1 MRAHSG
7 GLRPPKYDSGLGESG
22 SPPDECTQ
30 MMAPVRCGFATVS
43 PWLLGRR
50 DHVTGKATA
59 SSTPECAI
67 GTPPYPA
74 CTGRVLPVERP
85 RMQCGPAGLRGRIL
99 YSSVCTQCTLRTV
112 RPPVCTP
119 LGNQLNMASRSS
131 TTTWSPSAERVARNT
146 VLDGLISA
154 CTVATVAMYVFAM
167 ACPLSCSRPVLHF
180 PGRIVP
186 GTAAQRTTCKD
197 TWRERRS
204 TDGDSGW
211 HSCVAVGGAFPGP
224 GLLGPGPGSGSVHF
238 QFQPHSPRPSSVSV
252 ACDETRVHTDIKC
265 HKRNNEHATG
275 CVVHP
280 TTVNITVLHFHLFQS
295 SLHSQNLMFGCLVHL
310 CNSHSEGCLCIKRGS
325 HPPGWVEPSPASRAP

>member
-59 SSTPECAI
+59 SSTPERAI

-131 TTTWSPSAERVARNT
+131 TTTWSPSAERVVRNT
-146 VLDGLISA
+146 VRDGLISA
-154 CTVATVAMYVFAM
+154 CTVATVYSVAMPSQWHVHALVVNQFYIFLCGLCRAQPHIVQPAKIRGENGGPQTVTQVGT
-167 ACPLSCSRPVLHF
+167 AVLHWAEPF
-180 PGRIVP
+180 Q
-186 GTAAQRTTCKD
+186 AQVYYSRSRSRFRSISSSSRT
-197 TWRERRS
+197 
-204 TDGDSGW
+204 
-211 HSCVAVGGAFPGP
+211 V
-224 GLLGPGPGSGSVHF
+224 
-238 QFQPHSPRPSSVSV
+238 
-252 ACDETRVHTDIKC
+252 RVH
-265 HKRNNEHATG
+265 R
-275 CVVHP
+275 
-280 TTVNITVLHFHLFQS
+280 L
-295 SLHSQNLMFGCLVHL
+295 
-310 CNSHSEGCLCIKRGS
+310 
-325 HPPGWVEPSPASRAP
+325 

>member
-1 MRAHSG
+1 
-7 GLRPPKYDSGLGESG
+7 
-22 SPPDECTQ
+22 
-30 MMAPVRCGFATVS
+30 
-43 PWLLGRR
+43 
-50 DHVTGKATA
+50 
-59 SSTPECAI
+59 
-67 GTPPYPA
+67 
-74 CTGRVLPVERP
+74 
-85 RMQCGPAGLRGRIL
+85 MQCGPAGLRGRIL
-99 YSSVCTQCTLRTV
+99 LRVQCTLRTV

-238 QFQPHSPRPSSVSV
+238 QFQPHSPCPSSVSV
-252 ACDETRVHTDIKC
+252 ACDETRVPTDP
-265 HKRNNEHATG
+265 RTLNATNATTNTLQAVLPVSVPEHHGFAFSFISILATLTKFD
-275 CVVHP
+275 VWM
-280 TTVNITVLHFHLFQS
+280 S
-295 SLHSQNLMFGCLVHL
+295 RAS
-310 CNSHSEGCLCIKRGS
+310 CNSHSEGCIKRGS